1 MKHLDLFSGIGGF
14 ALAVDWAFEKAEHT
28 FVEIDPFCQ
37 QVLKKHWPN
46 SKIHEDI
53 KTFKADNLGRVDLL
67 TGGFPCQPFS
77 VAGEQRA
84 QEDDRH
90 LWPEMFRIIKECRPS
105 WIIGENV
112 AGIVELA
119 LEQVCL
125 DLESEG
131 YEVWPIIIPA
141 CAVNAPHRRDRVWII
156 GHSKYDGLNG
166 SEDGKGSSKG
176 GDRDKERTS
185 QVCEPERPALSR
197 HNAKNPIGKRGR
209 GRTKDSRQILERKS
223 TKVETKRSD
232 REGWDDCNTN
242 SERLEGGQYEK
253 PKRHSGLPN
262 RKWRNKGASWNKD
275 WMEVATEFCSLDDG
289 LSAELDGFKLSKSKH
304 RAEQLKAYGNA
315 IVPQVAYEIIK
326 LIAPKAR

>member
-1 MKHLDLFSGIGGF
+1 MRHLDLFSGIGGF
-14 ALAVDWAFEKAEHT
+14 ALAVDWAFERARHT

-84 QEDDRH
+84 QADDRH

-112 AGIVELA
+112 AGIIELA

-141 CAVNAPHRRDRVWII
+141 CALNAPHRRDRVWII
-156 GHSKYDGLNG
+156 ANHDDRRKAKYEEQTAGHKQCYTD
-166 SEDGKGSSKG
+166 
-176 GDRDKERTS
+176 
-185 QVCEPERPALSR
+185 
-197 HNAKNPIGKRGR
+197 AKDTIGKRSR
-209 GRTKDSRQILERKS
+209 RRTKDSRQILERKS

-232 REGWDDCNTN
+232 REGWDDCNSN

-315 IVPQVAYEIIK
+315 IVPQVAFGIIK
-326 LIAPKAR
+326 LIKFTNN